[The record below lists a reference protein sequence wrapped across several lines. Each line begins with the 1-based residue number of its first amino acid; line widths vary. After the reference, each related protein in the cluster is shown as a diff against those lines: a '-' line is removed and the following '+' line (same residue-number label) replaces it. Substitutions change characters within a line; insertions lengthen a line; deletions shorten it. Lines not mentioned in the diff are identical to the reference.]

1 MSIKNGVYLQ
11 VFFSQELKD
20 LLERFSKK
28 VSMSQSKICR
38 QILEIEL
45 PLYMANYLNKMEEK
59 NETS

>member
-11 VFFSQELKD
+11 VYFSPDLKS
-20 LLERFSKK
+20 LLEKFSYKI
-28 VSMSQSKICR
+28 SMSQSKICR

-45 PLYMANYLNKMEEK
+45 PKYVEAYIRKMEVE